1 MTAPLSPMLFFMLAA
16 VLVAGTAGVVCVIL
30 LRALARERARRELTP
45 ADLKALESAAAD
57 ILAEVRQAADH
68 AVARIRE
75 QIEEA
80 QAVCA
85 KLESLRKS
93 LRVDAEAEPAPS
105 CPEDASTAVPD
116 VEPDADVLA
125 VRVRTLAD
133 SGLGAREIARETGMG
148 IGEVELLLGLSSRAG
163 TPA

>member
-1 MTAPLSPMLFFMLAA
+1 MTAPLSPMLFLMLAA
-16 VLVAGTAGVVCVIL
+16 VLAAGAVGFVCVIL

-57 ILAEVRQAADH
+57 ILAEVRQAADD

-93 LRVDAEAEPAPS
+93 FGADAEAEPTPS
-105 CPEDASTAVPD
+105 CAEDASTAVPD
-116 VEPDADVLA
+116 AGTEEDVLA

-133 SGLGAREIARETGMG
+133 SGLDAREIARETGMG